1 MLLDYERRVNLA
13 RKDEMPKSE
22 KISDKASE
30 SIGVEGL
37 GEITPEAQQ
46 YILNLHSRM
55 SSVTKIKKRSCMKSR
70 GKLQLFKC
78 NSLLERKRMI
88 CWIT

>member
-1 MLLDYERRVNLA
+1 MHDYERRVNLA

-46 YILNLHSRM
+46 YILNLHSRL
-55 SSVTKIKKRSCMKSR
+55 SFVKKK
-70 GKLQLFKC
+70 KKKKKKKEKE
-78 NSLLERKRMI
+78 ERKKEKGA
-88 CWIT
+88 T

>member
-1 MLLDYERRVNLA
+1 LA

-22 KISDKASE
+22 KQKKKKKTKISDKASE

-46 YILNLHSRM
+46 YILNLHSRL
-55 SSVTKIKKRSCMKSR
+55 SSVKKKKKKSCMKSK